1 MKNLGASPEVS
12 RFLLEIFAYVG
23 EHIPH
28 TPSRKRP
35 KGRGIKPQK
44 GYALK

>member
-12 RFLLEIFAYVG
+12 RFLLEIFAYAG
-23 EHIPH
+23 KHIPH

-35 KGRGIKPQK
+35 KERSIKPKK
-44 GYALK
+44 GYTL